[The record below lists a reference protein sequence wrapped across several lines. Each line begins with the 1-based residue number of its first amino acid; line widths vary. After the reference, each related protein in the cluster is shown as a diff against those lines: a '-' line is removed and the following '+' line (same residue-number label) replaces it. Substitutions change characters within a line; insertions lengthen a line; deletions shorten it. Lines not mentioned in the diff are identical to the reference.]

1 MAIRIIKRILL
12 IVFLCLFSTAS
23 AASGFSIHFL
33 DVGHGDAAIVLCG
46 DEVMMIDCG
55 DGSFT
60 QSYLTDTLNINHI
73 DYMIATHPHEDHI
86 GGLAGVLDA
95 CTVET
100 IYGYDCQDYANN
112 FLTPTVGDTFFL
124 GAATVQFLSPARE
137 YDNVNDMSI
146 IVKIVYGNTS
156 FLFTGDAEIEAEYD
170 LLESEYDLHSTVL
183 KVGHHGSDTSS
194 SYDFLRRVKPR
205 YAIISV
211 GENNLYGHPSEAT
224 LDRLSDVGATIY
236 RTDINGTIV
245 CHSDGNSLTFEL
257 EKDFVEEEKEITYI
271 GNKNTKKFHYSSC
284 SSVSDMKSKNK
295 IEFSSRDKAINKGY
309 VPCKRCNP

>member
-1 MAIRIIKRILL
+1 MAIRALKKILFV
-12 IVFLCLFSTAS
+12 VFLCLFSTAS

-33 DVGHGDAAIVLCG
+33 DVGQGDAAIVLCG

-55 DGSFT
+55 DSPFVY
-60 QSYLTDTLNINHI
+60 SYLTDTLNVSNI

-86 GGLAGVLDA
+86 GGLAGVLDT

-100 IYGYDCQDYANN
+100 IYGYDCQTFQEHANN
-112 FLTPTVGDTFFL
+112 LLTPTVGDTFFL
-124 GAATVQFLSPARE
+124 GAASVQFLSPARE

-194 SYDFLRRVKPR
+194 SYDFLREVKPR

-211 GENNLYGHPSEAT
+211 GENNLYGHPSEST

-236 RTDINGTIV
+236 RTDINGTII
-245 CHSDGNSLTFEL
+245 CYSDGNSLTFEL
-257 EKDFVEEEKEITYI
+257 EKDVIEAEK
-271 GNKNTKKFHYSSC
+271 NAKKA
-284 SSVSDMKSKNK
+284 SKGK
-295 IEFSSRDKAINKGY
+295 KK
-309 VPCKRCNP
+309 K